1 MPGRIGVPGV
11 RVHEIGTGHI
21 LCDLKVDTQG
31 GKGGVGARQ
40 LGRHEIGVDI
50 GLVPRHP
57 EAANHDIEPVTK
69 RPYELGDVNAST
81 PVDLGRIFTTD
92 QVNAHAMTLL
102 HGHRAR
108 GPVSLAP
115 ARHVAYCWLMAPQKV
130 FGIVLAGGEG
140 KRLMPLT
147 ADRAKPAVP
156 FGGGYRLIDF
166 ALSNL
171 INSGLRQI
179 VVLTQYKSHSLDRHV
194 SQTWRLSGL
203 LDAYVA
209 SVPAQ
214 QRLGKRWFSGSADAI
229 LQSLNL
235 VRDEKPDI
243 VVVVG
248 ADHVYRM
255 DFSQMVDAHIASGLG
270 LTVAAIR
277 QPIALADQFGVIEV
291 EAKDP
296 TRIAAFHEKPQKPV
310 GLADSPGE
318 VLASMGNY
326 VFDAEVL
333 IDAVIRDGE
342 RSDSNH
348 DMGGDIVPD
357 FVSRG
362 LAGVYD
368 LNRNQVPGSTDRDRF
383 YWRDVGTIESF
394 YDAHQDLISALPIF
408 NLYNRDWPIFS
419 QQLNSPP
426 AKFVR
431 DARGYLGTMIDS
443 IVSLGSLLSGAHIE
457 RSVLGPWTTV
467 ESGAM
472 VVDSVVFERAR
483 IMPNAVVRKAI
494 LDKDV
499 VVEAG
504 ATVGVDHDAD
514 RARGFTVTETGITVV
529 GKGVRVTP

>member
-1 MPGRIGVPGV
+1 M
-11 RVHEIGTGHI
+11 
-21 LCDLKVDTQG
+21 
-31 GKGGVGARQ
+31 
-40 LGRHEIGVDI
+40 
-50 GLVPRHP
+50 
-57 EAANHDIEPVTK
+57 
-69 RPYELGDVNAST
+69 AS
-81 PVDLGRIFTTD
+81 RKI
-92 QVNAHAMTLL
+92 
-102 HGHRAR
+102 
-108 GPVSLAP
+108 
-115 ARHVAYCWLMAPQKV
+115 

-194 SQTWRLSGL
+194 SQTWRLDGITSS
-203 LDAYVA
+203 YVA

-214 QRLGKRWFSGSADAI
+214 QRLGKRWFAGSADAI

-235 VRDEKPDI
+235 LRDEKPDI

-255 DFSQMVDAHIASGLG
+255 DFDQMIEAHIAAGAG
-270 LTVAAIR
+270 VTVAAIR
-277 QPIALADQFGVIEV
+277 QPIELADQFGVIELDP
-291 EAKDP
+291 ADP
-296 TRIAAFHEKPQKPV
+296 TRIAAFHEKPKNAV

-326 VFDAEVL
+326 IFDADIL

-342 RSDSNH
+342 NADSNH

-357 FVSRG
+357 FVARG
-362 LAGVYD
+362 EAAVYD
-368 LNRNQVPGSTDRDRF
+368 LNRNDVPGSTDRDKY

-394 YDAHQDLISALPIF
+394 FDAHQDLISALPIF
-408 NLYNRDWPIFS
+408 NLYNREWPIFS

-431 DARGYLGTMIDS
+431 DAKGNLGTTIDS
-443 IVSLGSLLSGAHIE
+443 IVSLGTLVSGGHLE
-457 RSVLGPWTTV
+457 RSVIGSWCV
-467 ESGAM
+467 IDSGAT
-472 VVDSVVFERAR
+472 VVDTVVFDRVR
-483 IMPNAVVRKAI
+483 IGPNAVVRRAI

-499 VVEAG
+499 VIAEG
-504 ATVGVDHDAD
+504 ATVGVDQDAD
-514 RARGFTVTETGITVV
+514 RARGFTVTDSGITVV
-529 GKGVRVTP
+529 GKGVHVS